1 VAAVQLSVEA
11 GRVVAQARCNR
22 TGDEAETIALSS
34 PALVQIALVD
44 RDVPPLPPIEPPAL
58 GDAGAR
64 VQVFSDGESAGEAI
78 LSRAALSD
86 DPPRRG
92 FGHVWCRWLREGG
105 VEPGFDLTA
114 FAASGEGGKFERIV
128 TRPLVAGAVIGYAV
142 AF

>member
-22 TGDEAETIALSS
+22 TGEEAETIALSAPS
-34 PALVQIALVD
+34 LVQIALGD
-44 RDVPPLPPIEPPAL
+44 APALPRIVPPAL

-64 VQVFSDGESAGEAI
+64 VQTFLDGEMAGESI
-78 LSRAALSD
+78 LPRDALAA
-86 DPPRRG
+86 DPPLRG

-105 VEPGFDLTA
+105 VEPGFDLTE

-128 TRPLVAGAVIGYAV
+128 TRSLVAGAVIGYAV
-142 AF
+142 VF